1 MNSVPLILCLLSI
14 AQITPAIPESAT
26 VFTVTYKD
34 GGDVAVV
41 NAAIRARDVFV
52 DVYDRGN
59 LPARLE
65 LVLDE
70 PWNGYPSEMV
80 LVQNIV
86 EAEPEPSA
94 KRKGRYESSGFE
106 QITADTGTIWIP
118 AETNLRY
125 ERMKALQEEL
135 EDELRARYTPMSA
148 EESAQIDTGGP
159 GFAALWWRHVVIL
172 VFTAVSLVVA
182 VKVFF
187 Q

>member
-14 AQITPAIPESAT
+14 AQITSVIPEGTT

-34 GGDVAVV
+34 GQDVRVV
-41 NAAIRARDVFV
+41 NAAIRTRDVFL
-52 DVYDRGN
+52 DIYDRGATT
-59 LPARLE
+59 ARLE
-65 LVLDE
+65 LVRDE

-80 LVQNIV
+80 LKQNIV

-106 QITADTGTIWIP
+106 QVTTAKGTIWIP
-118 AETNLRY
+118 AETNRRY
-125 ERMKALQEEL
+125 QRMQALQENL
-135 EDELRARYTPMSA
+135 EAELRARHTPMSA
-148 EESAQIDTGGP
+148 DESEQLDGGP

-172 VFTAVSLVVA
+172 VFTAISLVVA
-182 VKVFF
+182 VKIFF